1 MSSPAPQ
8 AMRYF
13 NTSGPVVEEDHY
25 QIPSL
30 DRVDLAELRL
40 LIDRKRYFVLHAPRQ
55 TGKTSALLALE
66 DLLNRE
72 GRYRCVYVNVE
83 AGQAMREDVKA
94 ATQVMLSQMARQ
106 ARRTGDEYLTETWSE
121 TFAKYGPGAFG
132 EVLSRWAKADEKPLV
147 LLIDEIDSLV
157 GDTLLSVLRQLRADY
172 PHRPE
177 RFPQSVVL
185 CGVRDVRDYRIWS
198 SSAKTM
204 VTGGSAFNIKAESL
218 RLGDFSKSEVR
229 ALLGQHT
236 EETGQPF
243 TDGALEAIWTQT
255 QGQPW
260 LVNALAYETCFR
272 GDLAE
277 DRSHPVTEADVLDAR
292 EALILRRDTH
302 LDQLT
307 DKLKEGRVRRVIEPL
322 LVGGDGFE
330 STADDIEYVQDLGLI
345 ARDAPIRIAN
355 PIYAEVV
362 PRQLTWSTQLKIR
375 EDPAWYVDSDGAL
388 QLDKL
393 LARFQEF
400 FRENAESWVERFHYK
415 EAGPHLLLQAFLQRI
430 VNSGGRVEREHGL
443 GRRRA
448 DLLIEWPEG
457 DEVRRY
463 VVECKVRHERWGLE
477 RTVAEGVEQTAA
489 YMDRCGAVAGHLV
502 VFDRSEER
510 SWDEKVFR
518 DVRRAEDVPTTKDA
532 PTTED
537 VPTTQ
542 SGVEIVVW
550 GM

>member
-1 MSSPAPQ
+1 MGDVMSSPAAPP
-8 AMRYF
+8 MRYF
-13 NTSGPVVEEDHY
+13 NTSGPVMAQDHY
-25 QIPSL
+25 HIPPL
-30 DRVDLAELRL
+30 DRVNLPELL
-40 LIDRKRYFVLHAPRQ
+40 QLIDRKRYFVLHAPRQ
-55 TGKTSALLALE
+55 TGKTSALLALQ
-66 DLLNRE
+66 DLLNAE
-72 GRYRCVYVNVE
+72 GAYRCVYVNVE
-83 AGQAMREDVKA
+83 AGQAMREDVEH
-94 ATQVMLSQMARQ
+94 ATRVILGQMALR
-106 ARRTGDEYLTETWSE
+106 ARGALGDDFLWSAWSGIANEFREGALGAALT
-121 TFAKYGPGAFG
+121 
-132 EVLSRWAKADEKPLV
+132 LWAEADPKPLV

-157 GDTLLSVLRQLRADY
+157 GDSLLVVLRQLRAGYDM
-172 PHRPE
+172 RPGS
-177 RFPQSVVL
+177 FPQSIIL
-185 CGVRDVRDYRIWS
+185 CGVRDVRDYRIFS
-198 SSAKTM
+198 SSAQTM

-218 RLGDFSKSEVR
+218 RLGDFSRDEVR

-236 EETGQPF
+236 DETGQPF
-243 TDGALEAIWTQT
+243 TADALEAVWTQT

-260 LVNALAYETCFR
+260 LVNALAYEACFR

-277 DRSHPVTEADVLDAR
+277 DRSRAVTEADVLDAR

-345 ARDAPIRIAN
+345 ARDSPLRIAN

-362 PRQLTWSTQLKIR
+362 PRQLTWPTQLKMQD
-375 EDPAWYVDSDGAL
+375 DPAWYVDTDGAL

-400 FRENAESWVERFHYK
+400 FRQNAESWVERFDYK
-415 EAGPHLLLQAFLQRI
+415 EAGPHLLLQAFLQRV

-463 VVECKVRHERWGLE
+463 VVECKVRHDRWGLE

-489 YMDRCGAVAGHLV
+489 YMDRCGAEAGHLV

-510 SWDEKVFR
+510 SWDDKLFC
-518 DVRRAEDVPTTKDA
+518 DRRTAE
-532 PTTED
+532 
-537 VPTTQ
+537 
-542 SGVEIVVW
+542 SGAEIAVW

>member
-1 MSSPAPQ
+1 M
-8 AMRYF
+8 MRRF
-13 NTSGPVVEEDHY
+13 NRSGPVVAERHY
-25 QIPSL
+25 HIPPL
-30 DRVDLAELRL
+30 ERVDLAEIRE
-40 LIDRKRYFVLHAPRQ
+40 LIDDQQYFVLHAPRQ
-55 TGKTSALLALE
+55 TGKTSALLALR
-66 DLLNRE
+66 DLLNAE
-72 GRYRCVYVNVE
+72 GGYRCVYVNVE
-83 AGQAMREDVKA
+83 AGQAMREDVR
-94 ATQVMLSQMARQ
+94 ATTEVILGQLARQ
-106 ARRTGDEYLTETWSE
+106 ARRVGDDYLTDAWPGI
-121 TFAKYGPGAFG
+121 FAEYGPGALG
-132 EVLSRWAKADEKPLV
+132 EALSRWAEAAEKPLV

-157 GDTLLSVLRQLRADY
+157 GDSLLSVLRQLRADY

-177 RFPQSVVL
+177 SFPQSVVL
-185 CGVRDVRDYRIWS
+185 CGVRDVRDYRIYS

-218 RLGDFSKSEVR
+218 RLGDFTRDEVH

-236 EETGQPF
+236 TETGQLF
-243 TDGALEAIWTQT
+243 TDGAMQAVWNQT
-255 QGQPW
+255 RGQPW

-272 GDLAE
+272 GALAA
-277 DRSHPVTEADVLDAR
+277 DRSRPFTEAGDRARPITEADVLAAR
-292 EALILRRDTH
+292 EQLILRRDTH

-307 DKLKEGRVRRVIEPL
+307 DKLKEDRVRRVIEPL

-345 ARDAPIRIAN
+345 ARDPPMRLAN

-362 PRQLTWSTQLKIR
+362 PRQLTWPTQLKLQD
-375 EDPAWYVDSDGAL
+375 DPAWYVDADGAL
-388 QLDKL
+388 LLDKL

-400 FRENAESWVERFHYK
+400 FREHSESWVERFDYR

-457 DEVRRY
+457 ERIRKY
-463 VVECKVRHERWGLE
+463 VVECKVRHDRRGLE
-477 RTVAEGVEQTAA
+477 RTVADGVEQTAA
-489 YMDRCGAVAGHLV
+489 YMDRCEAEAGHLV
-502 VFDRSEER
+502 VFDRREER

-518 DVRRAEDVPTTKDA
+518 DSRTAE
-532 PTTED
+532 
-537 VPTTQ
+537 
-542 SGVEIVVW
+542 SGTEIVVW